1 MAKLDVY
8 NKLGEVVGQIE
19 LSDVIFAIQPNES
32 VVHQVVKQQLA
43 NKRQGT
49 SSTLTRSEVRG
60 GGRKPWRQKGTGRA
74 RQGSIR
80 AAQWVGGGIIFGPKP
95 RNYSFAVPKKQRRL
109 ALKSVFS
116 SKLAADSIKVVE
128 DLNLEEIKT
137 KAFVTVLQALKLDNK
152 SMLIVE
158 AGENKNLQLSARN
171 LPQVATCRVNTL
183 NVYDILSK
191 DVLVLTKEA
200 ALKIQ
205 EVYA

>member
-1 MAKLDVY
+1 MAKVDVY

-19 LSDVIFAIQPNES
+19 LSDAIFAIQPNES

-95 RNYSFAVPKKQRRL
+95 RNYSFQVPKKQRRL

-116 SKLAADSIKVVE
+116 SKLSADCIKVVE
-128 DLNLEEIKT
+128 DLNLAEIKT
-137 KAFVTVLQALKLDNK
+137 KAFLTVLQALKIDQK
-152 SMLIVE
+152 SALIVE

-183 NVYDILSK
+183 NVYDILNK
-191 DVLVLTKEA
+191 EILVLTKEA

>member
-1 MAKLDVY
+1 MAKVDVY

-19 LSDVIFAIQPNES
+19 LSDAIFAVQPNES

-95 RNYSFAVPKKQRRL
+95 RSYSFAVPKKQRRL

-116 SKLAADSIKVVE
+116 SKLSADCIKVVE
-128 DLNLEEIKT
+128 DLQLEEIKT
-137 KAFVTVLQALKLDNK
+137 KSFLTVLQALKIADK
-152 SMLIVE
+152 SALIVE

-171 LPQVATCRVNTL
+171 LPHVATCRVNTL
-183 NVYDILSK
+183 NVYDILNK
-191 DVLVLTKEA
+191 EILVLTKEA